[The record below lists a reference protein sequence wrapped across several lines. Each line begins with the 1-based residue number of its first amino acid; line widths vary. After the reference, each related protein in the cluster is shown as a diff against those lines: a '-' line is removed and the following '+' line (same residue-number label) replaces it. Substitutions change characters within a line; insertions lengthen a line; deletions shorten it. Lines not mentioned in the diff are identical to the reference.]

1 MNVKSTT
8 VYAWLTVMLLG
19 VSTLGMLDIFM
30 DLHAQITVLHVA
42 VEVGIV
48 IFSLVPATYM
58 LRRWR
63 VASLKARYAEQH
75 LQEYLQGLGRII
87 EQEFKQWGL
96 TEAEKKTALYI
107 LNGLSHKDIAE
118 RCHRSEGTVRQH
130 AVSVYRKSGLA
141 SRAEFSAHFLQQLLL
156 PASEQSNREQ
166 QESDA
171 TEAESLLSSVQANGI
186 SKAATL

>member
-30 DLHAQITVLHVA
+30 DLHAHITIIHIV

-75 LQEYLQGLGRII
+75 LQEYLQGLGQII
-87 EQEFKQWGL
+87 EQEFKQWEL
-96 TEAEKKTALYI
+96 SEAEKKTALYI
-107 LNGLSHKDIAE
+107 LKGLSHKDIAE
-118 RCHRSEGTVRQH
+118 RCHRTEGTVRQH
-130 AVSVYRKSGLA
+130 AVSVYRKSGLG

-156 PASEQSNREQ
+156 PASVQSKRDQ
-166 QESDA
+166 QESAA
-171 TEAESLLSSVQANGI
+171 TVAEIQHSSVQANGI
-186 SKAATL
+186 NKAAV